1 MGPLAIGSLLLLV
14 MFATLSVGAWIGFSL
29 AITGWVGMAFF
40 TNSSPGL
47 NLATAV
53 WQSVASWELA
63 ALPLFVWMGEIL
75 FRTNLANQMFIGL
88 APWLRRLPGRLLH
101 VNVLACGIFGSVSG
115 SSAATA
121 VTIGKMTVPEL
132 KRRGYPDTLSL
143 GSLAGSGTLGILI
156 PPSIIMVVY
165 AVAAEV
171 SIIQIFLAGFLP
183 GLLVMVLFSGYIVV
197 WALLNPDKVPA
208 DDLGVMTFREKL
220 AASKELIPCMLLIA
234 MVIWVIVAGYA
245 TATEAAAFGAVG
257 SLALAWWGKSLTW
270 EHFKESLLGATRLSA
285 MIMFILAG
293 AAYLTLAM
301 GFTGIPRA
309 LAEFVAYLNPSK
321 FQLIAVLTV
330 MYIILGTA
338 LDGVSMIVLT
348 TTIVLP
354 MIQKVGIDPIWF
366 GIFIVLL
373 VEIAEVTPPVGFV
386 LFVLQSMSGR
396 DSWFVAYASLPF
408 FLMLVTAIA
417 IITIFPD
424 IVTVLPR
431 MFVEATQAGG
441 PR

>member
-75 FRTNLANQMFIGL
+75 FRTNLANQMFVGL

-132 KRRGYPDTLSL
+132 KRRGYPDNISL

-197 WALLNPDKVPA
+197 WALLNPDRVPA
-208 DDLGVMTFREKL
+208 DDLGAMTFKEKL
-220 AASKELIPCMLLIA
+220 VASKELIPCMLLIA

-257 SLALAWWGKSLTW
+257 SLVLAWWGKSLTW

-408 FLMLVTAIA
+408 FLMLVTAIL